1 MRFRRNRRT
10 ADLRKFQAI
19 YNKIIQKQFQMR
31 MIKKHPKKDIYIY
44 IYIYPEE
51 RQKIVDNLIFNIIV

>member
-44 IYIYPEE
+44 IYIYIYI
-51 RQKIVDNLIFNIIV
+51 QKKDKRLLII

>member
-44 IYIYPEE
+44 IYIS
-51 RQKIVDNLIFNIIV
+51 RRKTKDC

>member
-44 IYIYPEE
+44 IYIYI
-51 RQKIVDNLIFNIIV
+51 QKKDKRLLII